1 MPTLTSIDPLA
12 YSDGPVTATVSDE
25 GADGWLGADA
35 ALTLSGS
42 APTMQYRL
50 DGGDWTAY
58 DGPVQLPAGSY
69 DVAWRARSANGVW
82 SQVWTMSVKVDDTP
96 PVATG
101 SVSADR
107 RLTVT
112 ATDDA
117 SGVAVREYRL
127 DGGAWV
133 VWTAPVQLDG
143 AAHSVDVRASD
154 VAGNTSAVTSLS
166 VAAVPAPTPTAPV
179 SVAPPVVAGNPVVG
193 RTLTATP
200 GGWDQGNL
208 AFAYQWLRDGVPVA
222 GATSSSSYLLG
233 AEDAGSRMSVQVT
246 ASRAGGAAGVAQS
259 AGTGAVAK
267 ATSRVKVKLDRTPSA
282 GDRTKVVVRV
292 RTVPSSVDATGRV
305 VVRVDGK
312 LVRKVR
318 LDDGKAVLR
327 LAFKPGKHTLKVSY
341 AGSSSVAA
349 SSVRKKLR
357 VRR

>member
-1 MPTLTSIDPLA
+1 MWTL
-12 YSDGPVTATVSDE
+12 
-25 GADGWLGADA
+25 
-35 ALTLSGS
+35 
-42 APTMQYRL
+42 
-50 DGGDWTAY
+50 
-58 DGPVQLPAGSY
+58 
-69 DVAWRARSANGVW
+69 
-82 SQVWTMSVKVDDTP
+82 SVKVDDTP
-96 PVATG
+96 PVTTG
-101 SVSADR
+101 SVSNDR

-208 AFAYQWLRDGVPVA
+208 DHAYQWLRDGVPVA
-222 GATSSSSYLLG
+222 GATSSSYVLG
-233 AEDAGSRMSVQVT
+233 ADDVGRRMSVQVA

-259 AGTGAVAK
+259 AGTDAVAK
-267 ATSRVKVKLDRTPSA
+267 AASRAKVKLDRTPSA
-282 GDRTKVVVRV
+282 GDRTKVVVTV
-292 RTVPSSVDATGRV
+292 RTVPASVDATGRV

-312 LVRKVR
+312 VVRKVR

-327 LAFKPGKHTLKVSY
+327 LAFGVGKHTLKVTY